1 MTYQALAE
9 RARASML
16 PGAAAALAV
25 AIFVADALTP
35 PDCVVGGLYVIV
47 VLIAG
52 QFCGARA
59 LWLVAAACAA
69 LTVLAQ
75 CLAHRLVAGNDA
87 AAYIG
92 AFNTSVSIVA
102 IVMSTYLIRRG
113 QSAEAALQGAQTDLA
128 RVSRVTTLGE
138 LTASI
143 AHEVNQPIAAAV
155 TNASACL
162 RWLAGEPPDLEQ
174 ARAAAARIVRD
185 GSRAAEIV
193 SRIRVMFA
201 KGEGDRGPVEL
212 NQLAR
217 ETLDLLGSE
226 AARHAVAVRTDLM
239 RGLPVVRADRV
250 QVQQVLVNLVLN
262 AFDAMKDIDGP
273 RDLTVRSRRTRATR
287 SRCRWQIPAS
297 DCPRSLRC
305 GFSRA
310 FRHHEGAGHRHGA
323 LDQPL
328 DDRVAPGPAGSRIR
342 RRGRLRLRP
351 GRSRARRPLRR
362 SRLGSG
368 RGARRRP
375 AAP

>member
-52 QFCGARA
+52 RFCGARA

-201 KGEGDRGPVEL
+201 KGDGDRGPVEL

-273 RDLTVRSRRTRATR
+273 RDLTVRSRRTRDEVEVSVADTGVGL
-287 SRCRWQIPAS
+287 PAQ
-297 DCPRSLRC
+297 PSLRIFDAFVTTKAQ
-305 GFSRA
+305 GTGMGLSISRSIIES
-310 FRHHEGAGHRHGA
+310 H
-323 LDQPL
+323 Q
-328 DDRVAPGPAGSRIR
+328 
-342 RRGRLRLRP
+342 GRLRAEPNP
-351 GRSRARRPLRR
+351 G
-362 SRLGSG
+362 G
-368 RGARRRP
+368 GAVFAFSLP
-375 AAP
+375 IEGETPFAPDPG